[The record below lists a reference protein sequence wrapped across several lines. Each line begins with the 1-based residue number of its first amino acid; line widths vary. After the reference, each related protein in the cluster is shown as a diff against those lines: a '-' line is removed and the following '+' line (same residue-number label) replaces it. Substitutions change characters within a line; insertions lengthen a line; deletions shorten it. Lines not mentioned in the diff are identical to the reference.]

1 MREVYSSE
9 YRHGNIRDISNNLLT
24 QLKAV
29 AKPQQTKPQ
38 SSGWR
43 EVIKIMADINEIKI
57 IK

>member
-38 SSGWR
+38 SSRWR
-43 EVIKIMADINEIKI
+43 EVIKIMAEIIEIKI

>member
-29 AKPQQTKPQ
+29 AKPEQTKPK
-38 SSGWR
+38 SSRWR
-43 EVIKIMADINEIKI
+43 EVIKIMAEINEIKI